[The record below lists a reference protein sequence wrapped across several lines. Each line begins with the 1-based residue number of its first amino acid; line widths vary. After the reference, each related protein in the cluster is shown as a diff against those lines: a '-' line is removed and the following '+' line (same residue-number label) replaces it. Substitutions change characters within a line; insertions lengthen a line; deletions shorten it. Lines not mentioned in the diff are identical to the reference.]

1 MEKIPLDAAAYKIV
15 EELRDY
21 SQLDGLK
28 KEQYRLQQQIFMSQM
43 FIASRQA
50 TLESLA
56 KLQSLGVRDEVIQNM
71 ARLVDLVK
79 LGSSISKEYN
89 GNSNSGNTNSW
100 PTF

>member
-1 MEKIPLDAAAYKIV
+1 MEDI
-15 EELRDY
+15 RDY
-21 SQLDGLK
+21 SQLAGLK
-28 KEQYRLQQQIFMSQM
+28 KEQDRLQQQIFMSQM
-43 FIASRQA
+43 LMASREA

-56 KLQSLGVRDEVIQNM
+56 KLQSLVVRDEVIQNM
-71 ARLVDLVK
+71 AKLIDLVK